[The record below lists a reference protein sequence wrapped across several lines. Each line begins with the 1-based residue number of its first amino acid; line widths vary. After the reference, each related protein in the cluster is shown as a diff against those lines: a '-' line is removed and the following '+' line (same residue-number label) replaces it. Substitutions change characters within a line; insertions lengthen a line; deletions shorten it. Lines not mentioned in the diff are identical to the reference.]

1 MSIFRLTKLPH
12 CLSQLLRGGSAKIS
26 LLLYT
31 ENSFDDRAIT
41 SQEIQGSYLNELLWV
56 ACQYARF
63 FRLPVLD
70 SQSKPLGEV
79 NHSEPAIHMLRHP

>member
-1 MSIFRLTKLPH
+1 MTVFPSDQITARLSH
-12 CLSQLLRGGSAKIS
+12 LLRGGSAGIS

-31 ENSFDDRAIT
+31 ENSVDDHAIT
-41 SQEIQGSYLNELLWV
+41 SQEIRGSYLNELLWV
-56 ACQYARF
+56 AARF